1 MEAQNFWDDQEK
13 ARETI
18 DEVNQ
23 NKEWVDGWEEL
34 STKLIDLEE
43 LKELIDVEED
53 EETLLEVDGELNLL
67 QGELE
72 NLELKHM
79 LGEREDKS
87 NLHQEIVDALP
98 NVSSVNLMPVVE
110 GFSLDLEFYDI
121 EPFSKASF
129 EPYLS
134 EQVLLELINLKCE
147 TKGLASLQLVRSEY
161 S

>member
-53 EETLLEVDGELNLL
+53 EETLLEVDGELNSL

-87 NLHQEIVDALP
+87 NAILTIHPGAGGTEAQDWAQMLMRMYSRWPERHGFKMDTLD
-98 NVSSVNLMPVVE
+98 LMPVRRVPQR
-110 GFSLDLEFYDI
+110 FYHHK
-121 EPFSKASF
+121 P
-129 EPYLS
+129 
-134 EQVLLELINLKCE
+134 
-147 TKGLASLQLVRSEY
+147 
-161 S
+161 

>member
-53 EETLLEVDGELNLL
+53 EETLLEVDGELNSL

-87 NLHQEIVDALP
+87 NAILTNHPGAGGTEAHDRAQMLKRKYSR
-98 NVSSVNLMPVVE
+98 SS
-110 GFSLDLEFYDI
+110 D
-121 EPFSKASF
+121 
-129 EPYLS
+129 
-134 EQVLLELINLKCE
+134 
-147 TKGLASLQLVRSEY
+147 RH
-161 S
+161 

>member
-53 EETLLEVDGELNLL
+53 EETLLEVDGELNSL

-87 NLHQEIVDALP
+87 NAILTIHPGAGGTEAQDWAQMLMRMYTRWADAHGYK
-98 NVSSVNLMPVVE
+98 VE
-110 GFSLDLEFYDI
+110 
-121 EPFSKASF
+121 
-129 EPYLS
+129 
-134 EQVLLELINLKCE
+134 LLE
-147 TKGLASLQLVRSEY
+147 
-161 S
+161 